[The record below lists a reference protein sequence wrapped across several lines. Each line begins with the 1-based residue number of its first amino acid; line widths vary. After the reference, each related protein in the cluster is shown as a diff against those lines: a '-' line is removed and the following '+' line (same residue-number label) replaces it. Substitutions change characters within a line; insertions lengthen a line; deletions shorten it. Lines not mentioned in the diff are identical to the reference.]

1 MSLEALVDRL
11 ASDLKPVR
19 PRRVRADAAIL
30 ACLCVVELLLFL
42 ALGAA
47 RPDVAA
53 AMGIAS
59 FWWKLASLGVIAAV
73 GASTTLLSFDPV
85 RSPRRGLRL
94 LLVLVALCLA
104 AGWGLDA
111 AREGGAAVLVRL
123 DWRSGVQCVYKM
135 VLLSLPAM
143 AALGVLMRR
152 GAPTDIGGTSLTAGI
167 AAAAWGAFVFV
178 FACPADDP
186 LYIAVWYVVGCGLV
200 TMFARVVLPR
210 LASW

>member
-1 MSLEALVDRL
+1 
-11 ASDLKPVR
+11 
-19 PRRVRADAAIL
+19 
-30 ACLCVVELLLFL
+30 
-42 ALGAA
+42 
-47 RPDVAA
+47 
-53 AMGIAS
+53 
-59 FWWKLASLGVIAAV
+59 
-73 GASTTLLSFDPV
+73 
-85 RSPRRGLRL
+85 
-94 LLVLVALCLA
+94 
-104 AGWGLDA
+104 
-111 AREGGAAVLVRL
+111 
-123 DWRSGVQCVYKM
+123 M